1 MREPSAKGRRKAN
14 NNNGAQQEEEEEKS
28 NSSSVG
34 SGVPGP
40 AEKVY
45 IFNCP
50 LGSAQAFTVT
60 FLVRNLFED

>member
-14 NNNGAQQEEEEEKS
+14 NNNGAQQEDEEEKS

-40 AEKVY
+40 AEKVD
-45 IFNCP
+45 
-50 LGSAQAFTVT
+50 SE
-60 FLVRNLFED
+60 LVLDI

>member
-14 NNNGAQQEEEEEKS
+14 NNNGAQQEDEEEKS

-40 AEKVY
+40 AEKVD
-45 IFNCP
+45 
-50 LGSAQAFTVT
+50 SE
-60 FLVRNLFED
+60 LVMDI

>member
-14 NNNGAQQEEEEEKS
+14 NNNDAQQEDEEEKS

-40 AEKVY
+40 AEKVD
-45 IFNCP
+45 
-50 LGSAQAFTVT
+50 SE
-60 FLVRNLFED
+60 LVLDI

>member
-14 NNNGAQQEEEEEKS
+14 NNNGAQQEDEEEKS

-45 IFNCP
+45 FK
-50 LGSAQAFTVT
+50 LASSS
-60 FLVRNLFED
+60 LSLFVYSTCLI

>member
-14 NNNGAQQEEEEEKS
+14 NNNGAEQEDEEEKS

-40 AEKVY
+40 AEKVD
-45 IFNCP
+45 
-50 LGSAQAFTVT
+50 SE
-60 FLVRNLFED
+60 LVLDI

>member
-14 NNNGAQQEEEEEKS
+14 NNNGAQQEDEEEKS

-40 AEKVY
+40 AEKVD
-45 IFNCP
+45 
-50 LGSAQAFTVT
+50 SK
-60 FLVRNLFED
+60 LVLDI

>member
-14 NNNGAQQEEEEEKS
+14 DNNGAPQEDEEEKS

-40 AEKVY
+40 AEKVD
-45 IFNCP
+45 
-50 LGSAQAFTVT
+50 SE
-60 FLVRNLFED
+60 LVLDI

>member
-14 NNNGAQQEEEEEKS
+14 NNNGAPQEDEEEKS

-40 AEKVY
+40 AEKVD
-45 IFNCP
+45 
-50 LGSAQAFTVT
+50 SE
-60 FLVRNLFED
+60 LVLDI

>member
-14 NNNGAQQEEEEEKS
+14 NNNGALQEDEEEKS

-40 AEKVY
+40 AEKVD
-45 IFNCP
+45 
-50 LGSAQAFTVT
+50 AE
-60 FLVRNLFED
+60 LVLDI

>member
-14 NNNGAQQEEEEEKS
+14 NNNNGAPQEDEEEKS

-40 AEKVY
+40 AEKVD
-45 IFNCP
+45 
-50 LGSAQAFTVT
+50 SE
-60 FLVRNLFED
+60 LVLDI

>member
-14 NNNGAQQEEEEEKS
+14 NNNGALQEDEEEKS

-40 AEKVY
+40 AEKVD
-45 IFNCP
+45 
-50 LGSAQAFTVT
+50 SE
-60 FLVRNLFED
+60 LVLDI

>member
-14 NNNGAQQEEEEEKS
+14 NNNGALQEDEEEKS

-40 AEKVY
+40 AEK
-45 IFNCP
+45 
-50 LGSAQAFTVT
+50 GDSE
-60 FLVRNLFED
+60 LVLDI

>member
-14 NNNGAQQEEEEEKS
+14 NNNGAPQEDEEEKS

-40 AEKVY
+40 AEKVD
-45 IFNCP
+45 
-50 LGSAQAFTVT
+50 SE
-60 FLVRNLFED
+60 LVMDI

>member
-40 AEKVY
+40 AEKVD
-45 IFNCP
+45 
-50 LGSAQAFTVT
+50 SE
-60 FLVRNLFED
+60 LVLDI